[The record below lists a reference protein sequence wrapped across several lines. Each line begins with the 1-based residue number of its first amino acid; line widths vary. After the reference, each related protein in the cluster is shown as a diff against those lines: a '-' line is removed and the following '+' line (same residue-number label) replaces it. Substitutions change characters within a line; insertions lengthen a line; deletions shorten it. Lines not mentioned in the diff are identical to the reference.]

1 VPDLHHYLHQLL
13 EHRSSDLHLKV
24 GSVAHVRIDGRLTPL
39 FGAPL
44 SVADLAGLVSEA
56 VPASQVGELER
67 NGDVDFAVSVA
78 GVGRFRVNVHRQRG
92 TFGMV
97 VRCVP
102 PGLPSWEQLGL
113 PPSVRRLAD
122 ADEGLLVLAGPAGSG
137 RSTTAAMLV
146 DHVNSS
152 RSVSIVTV
160 ERPIEVLHTDK
171 RSLVVQREVGMD
183 TPSFAEGIR
192 HVLHQDCEVLYVSE
206 LSDRSVARSVLS
218 AASSGR
224 LVIVVLSATSAVGAV
239 RAFIELFEDSER
251 NTVRRSLAR
260 VLRGVSVQQLVERL
274 DGFGRVPAC
283 EVLVATGR
291 VGDIL
296 LDPNIAL
303 EQLNRVISEG
313 EYHGM
318 RTMQGAL
325 YELCVERIVPDSE
338 ATRLAPAAE
347 DLRLALHRAG
357 LAAG

>member
-1 VPDLHHYLHQLL
+1 VPDLQHYLHQLL

-24 GSVAHVRIDGRLTPL
+24 GSVPHVRIDGRLTPL
-39 FGAPL
+39 LGAPL
-44 SVADLAGLVSEA
+44 SVTDLEGLVTET
-56 VPASQVGELER
+56 VPHSQVAELER
-67 NGDVDFAVSVA
+67 NGDLDFAVSVA

-92 TFGMV
+92 TLGMV

-122 ADEGLLVLAGPAGSG
+122 ADEGLVVLAGPAGSG

-152 RSVSIVTV
+152 RAVSIVTV

-183 TPSFAEGIR
+183 TPSFFEGIR

-206 LSDRSVARSVLS
+206 LVDRAVARAVLS

-239 RAFIELFEDSER
+239 RSFIELFEDSER
-251 NTVRRSLAR
+251 ATVRRSLAR

-296 LDPNIAL
+296 LDPTVAL
-303 EQLNRVISEG
+303 EHLDRVIAEG

-347 DLRLALHRAG
+347 DLRLALSRAG
-357 LAAG
+357 LSAS